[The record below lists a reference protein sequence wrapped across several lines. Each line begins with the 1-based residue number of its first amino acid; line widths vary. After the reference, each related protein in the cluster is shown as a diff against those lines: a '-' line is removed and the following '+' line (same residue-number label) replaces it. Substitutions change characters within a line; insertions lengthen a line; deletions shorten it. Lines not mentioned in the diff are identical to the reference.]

1 MYAQDNRVSQNE
13 QNENGNV
20 SILAK
25 EIKSQKD
32 FEYAL
37 REEDALLFG
46 KMLSECGQNKDYIR
60 AVSSKG
66 EYYSAESF
74 FMVLILQQQ
83 KMINELIAK
92 LSEFTKLQKQ
102 TQ

>member
-1 MYAQDNRVSQNE
+1 MKVSRDE
-13 QNENGNV
+13 SKEIGNV
-20 SILAK
+20 DILVK
-25 EIKSQKD
+25 EIETWKD
-32 FEYAL
+32 FRYAL
-37 REEDALLFG
+37 REESALLFD

>member
-37 REEDALLFG
+37 REENALLFG

-60 AVSSKG
+60 AVSCKG
-66 EYYSAESF
+66 EGYSADSL
-74 FMVLILQQQ
+74 FMLLILQQQ
-83 KMINELIAK
+83 KVINELISK
-92 LSEFTKLQKQ
+92 VSECSHHL
-102 TQ
+102 

>member
-1 MYAQDNRVSQNE
+1 MKASQNE
-13 QNENGNV
+13 QEEENGKV
-20 SILAK
+20 DILAN
-25 EIKSQKD
+25 EIKSWKD

-37 REEDALLFG
+37 REESALLFD

>member
-1 MYAQDNRVSQNE
+1 MKASQNE
-13 QNENGNV
+13 QEEENGKV
-20 SILAK
+20 DILAN
-25 EIKSQKD
+25 EIKSWKD

-37 REEDALLFG
+37 REESALLFD
-46 KMLSECGQNKDYIR
+46 KMLSECGQNKDYVR